1 MTGTNLHDPV
11 IGVWGDVHLMQR
23 REIPTAF
30 LQRLGDPGYRL
41 PDENPAT
48 ATLDQ
53 ARKWAQ
59 TYDELI
65 NFKRELLDL
74 CYRYAERSEPSV
86 AQAIRETDV
95 VLLETQLSRFEQRR
109 DYWKIRAAEMHGGRS
124 RGPD

>member
-1 MTGTNLHDPV
+1 ME
-11 IGVWGDVHLMQR
+11 R

-30 LQRLGDPGYRL
+30 LQRLGDPGYKL
-41 PDENPAT
+41 PDENLAT

-53 ARKWAQ
+53 ARRWAQ

-74 CYRYAERSEPSV
+74 CHRHAERSEPQV
-86 AQAIRETDV
+86 ARAIQETDV
-95 VLLETQLSRFEQRR
+95 VLLEAQLSRFEQRR

>member
-1 MTGTNLHDPV
+1 MEK
-11 IGVWGDVHLMQR
+11 

-41 PDENPAT
+41 QDENPAT
-48 ATLDQ
+48 ATLEQ
-53 ARKWAQ
+53 ARTWAR

-65 NFKRELLDL
+65 KFKGELLDL
-74 CYRYAERSEPSV
+74 CHRYANRSEPQV
-86 AQAIRETDV
+86 ARAIRETDV

-109 DYWKIRAAEMHGGRS
+109 DYWKIRAAEMQGGRS